1 MFTRILKFDV
11 FNRSKLEF
19 LNYIEKFSKVNI
31 VSGNPEILYNGLN
44 DSRLLRSFTS
54 KSTVII
60 PDGLGTVLASKIV
73 RPSVKEKIAGIEV
86 MEALIEK
93 CSEEGNPIYLLG
105 ARQNILENCI
115 KNLKIKYPN
124 LNIAG
129 SHNGY
134 FDLDECEDII
144 QNIKESGAHI
154 LFVAMGA
161 PRQDIFIAE
170 NMDRLPC
177 RVYMGVGGSFDVFS
191 GKTKRAPAWM
201 IKSGLEWLYRVFK
214 EPWRIR
220 RLSSI
225 PKFLLKVIVCNKRF
239 SQ

>member
-1 MFTRILKFDV
+1 MFTRILEYDV

-60 PDGLGTVLASKIV
+60 PDGMGTVLASKMLKL
-73 RPSVKEKIAGIEV
+73 PVKEKIAGIDV
-86 MEALIEK
+86 MESLIKK
-93 CSEEGNPIYLLG
+93 CSEEGKSIYLLG
-105 ARQNILENCI
+105 ARQDILEDCI
-115 KNLKIKYPN
+115 KNLLNKYPN
-124 LNIAG
+124 LNISG

-134 FDLDECEDII
+134 FDLNNCEDII
-144 QNIKESGAHI
+144 QDVKKSEPYV

-177 RVYMGVGGSFDVFS
+177 KVYMGVGGSFDVFS
-191 GKTKRAPAWM
+191 GKIKRAPAWM
-201 IKSGLEWLYRVFK
+201 IRLGLEWLYRVFK
-214 EPWRIR
+214 EPWRIK

-225 PKFLLKVIVCNKRF
+225 PKFLFKVIVYSKKFN
-239 SQ
+239 